1 MVLTETTCN
10 LLEEVRLAIEVLIG
24 SRIRL
29 RRVLLEKGLASG
41 SCQVFGLG
49 QLFSCSFSKG
59 GDHLA
64 FIELAGVKYDVT
76 FEDTYFPGDTVK
88 MIMSG
93 VGRVWIKG
101 LSFASRQEEF
111 A

>member
-1 MVLTETTCN
+1 
-10 LLEEVRLAIEVLIG
+10 
-24 SRIRL
+24 
-29 RRVLLEKGLASG
+29 
-41 SCQVFGLG
+41 
-49 QLFSCSFSKG
+49 
-59 GDHLA
+59 LA